1 MTPKNDARIAK
12 EKAARERLSKID
24 RINKQID
31 ALDIDVGSLEGG
43 VRTDDGVKIPLSP
56 DVVEYFKLQED
67 LFEATFGRPQRG
79 DDPLFWRDVDGQPAP
94 IDPNELKAQF
104 DAMISEISATGA
116 LDPAYVFAI
125 RKTGRIITKETWDL
139 LDEEAQWEWEA
150 ALDEYYDTHPPIK
163 E

>member
-31 ALDIDVGSLEGG
+31 ALDIDVGSMGGG
-43 VRTDDGVKIPLSP
+43 VRTDDGIEVPLSP
-56 DVVEYFKLQED
+56 DVMEYFKLQED

-94 IDPNELKAQF
+94 IDPNELKTQF
-104 DAMISEISATGA
+104 DAMISEISAMGA
-116 LDPAYVFAI
+116 DPAYVFAT
-125 RKTGRIITKETWDL
+125 RKTGRIVTEETWDL
-139 LDEEAQWEWEA
+139 LVEEAQREWEDA
-150 ALDEYYDTHPPIK
+150 FDEYYDTHPPIK